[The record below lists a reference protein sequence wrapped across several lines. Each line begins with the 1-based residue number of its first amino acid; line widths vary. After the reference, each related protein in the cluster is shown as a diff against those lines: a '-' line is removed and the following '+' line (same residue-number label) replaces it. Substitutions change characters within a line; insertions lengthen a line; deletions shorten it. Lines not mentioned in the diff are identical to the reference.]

1 MGRSPALSALAALL
15 MTACATAAAV
25 RPDASALR
33 GCWIERKG
41 DAGEFV
47 TTQRWSARGDVWQGV
62 QLFYAPGVAPD
73 PATGWELRPE
83 GDGYRLCQ
91 IEFAMASG
99 PPCFRA
105 FFGPG
110 RVIDDE
116 TEWAELDVD
125 PEHLRIAYVTSGQR
139 VILFDGRRDGCD

>member
-15 MTACATAAAV
+15 LAACATTAPV

-47 TTQRWSARGDVWQGV
+47 TTQRWSARDGVWQGV
-62 QLFYAPGVAPD
+62 QLFHAPDVAPD
-73 PATGWELRPE
+73 PATGWEVRRA
-83 GDGYRLCQ
+83 GDGFQLCQ
-91 IEFAMASG
+91 IEFTMASA
-99 PPCFRA
+99 PPCLNA

-110 RVIDDE
+110 HAAEDNAD
-116 TEWAELDVD
+116 WAEIDAD
-125 PEHLRIAYVTSGQR
+125 PEHLRLSVVVSGQR
-139 VILFDGRRDGCD
+139 SVLFDGRRDGCD